1 MTNRLENK
9 IALIAGA
16 SKGIGRAT
24 AVRMAQ
30 EGAFV
35 VAAARSTDRLNDLVE
50 EIRTSGGR
58 AEAMELDI
66 SDLDRY
72 RRAVRDVADRHGRLD
87 IFVHNAMCGLGG
99 RVVDLSLDT
108 WRANML
114 LNADACFVSNQEAL
128 RVMIPNRSGS
138 IINIA
143 SIGAVK
149 VPIGHAAYG
158 ASKAAMVHFS
168 RCAALENAVHNV
180 RINVIAPGMIE
191 TDTMFGSLPTKDAEQ
206 MARANIPMQ
215 RFGTPT
221 ELANAVMFLAS
232 DEASFITGEVMLVD
246 GGRFP
251 KM

>member
-1 MTNRLENK
+1 
-9 IALIAGA
+9 
-16 SKGIGRAT
+16 
-24 AVRMAQ
+24 
-30 EGAFV
+30 
-35 VAAARSTDRLNDLVE
+35 
-50 EIRTSGGR
+50 
-58 AEAMELDI
+58 
-66 SDLDRY
+66 
-72 RRAVRDVADRHGRLD
+72 
-87 IFVHNAMCGLGG
+87 
-99 RVVDLSLDT
+99 
-108 WRANML
+108 ML

-191 TDTMFGSLPTKDAEQ
+191 TDTMFSSLPTKDAEE
-206 MARANIPMQ
+206 MARANVPMQ

-221 ELANAVMFLAS
+221 ELANAVVFLAS